1 MKKTRWGLLL
11 LCVLAMVTTDFSSCK
26 KGPFYIATAKV
37 DEKAVM
43 ANAKVRALAD
53 EPVVTFKD
61 LQGSNVTLASLK
73 GKVVVVDFW
82 ATWCEPCQVEI
93 PWLIE
98 LQQKYADKGLT
109 IVAVAMD
116 EEGQKVVE
124 PFVKT
129 TQYDVN
135 GNKMLM
141 NYSIVLGN
149 DDIADQF
156 GGLLGYPTNVI
167 ITRDGKIAKKFIGL
181 GDQSELED
189 QIKKLL

>member
-11 LCVLAMVTTDFSSCK
+11 LSVLAMVTTDFSGCK
-26 KGPFYIATAKV
+26 KEFSVGATGKTG
-37 DEKAVM
+37 E
-43 ANAKVRALAD
+43 KVRALAD